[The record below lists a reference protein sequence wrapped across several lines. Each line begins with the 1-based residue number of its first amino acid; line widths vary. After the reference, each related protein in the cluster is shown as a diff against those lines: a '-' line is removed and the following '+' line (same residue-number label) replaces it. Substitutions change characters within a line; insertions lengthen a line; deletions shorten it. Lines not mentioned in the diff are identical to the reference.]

1 MFDTLATFKQYNQ
14 NGFND
19 NLSTVES
26 INANYIL
33 CKLENN
39 VKYRDVNVY
48 NEYFLIKTNNNK
60 LKEKPKLLI
69 AETNKDF
76 SEYSILPEAIFTSDT
91 VDSYVVEGQVTA
103 GTVARIQT
111 DKDKINEIIKSI

>member
-1 MFDTLATFKQYNQ
+1 M
-14 NGFND
+14 
-19 NLSTVES
+19 
-26 INANYIL
+26 
-33 CKLENN
+33 
-39 VKYRDVNVY
+39 
-48 NEYFLIKTNNNK
+48 
-60 LKEKPKLLI
+60 I